1 MGASAG
7 AAAARALAD
16 GITKEKKIRAK
27 QRVRGLHKLACRL
40 TRRERIGVSSP
51 GKTSFSRDAHP
62 LRRSGEA
69 EEGPRFPVL
78 PVDGGWRE
86 RNPQHS
92 TGRPPLNS
100 GEAAPPSRGKRRLI
114 ESTSSTA

>member
-16 GITKEKKIRAK
+16 GIAKEKKIRAK
-27 QRVRGLHKLACRL
+27 RHVRGLHKLVCRL

-51 GKTSFSRDAHP
+51 GKISFSRDAHP

-78 PVDGGWRE
+78 PIEGGWRE
-86 RNPQHS
+86 RIRSTPQAVLPWILERR
-92 TGRPPLNS
+92 RPFTR
-100 GEAAPPSRGKRRLI
+100 EAPPI
-114 ESTSSTA
+114 DSTSSTA